1 MTCRE
6 FVDSLAEYLDAEQSA
21 AMLAECE
28 AHLDECGD
36 CRAFLRNYQ
45 ATMRLTKSMHQDNG
59 TESTPGAER

>member
-45 ATMRLTKSMHQDNG
+45 ATIHLTKSMHHDNG

>member
-21 AMLAECE
+21 AMLAACE

-36 CRAFLRNYQ
+36 CRAFLRNYR
-45 ATMRLTKSMHQDNG
+45 ATIHLTKSMNLDNG
-59 TESTPGAER
+59 TESTPSAER